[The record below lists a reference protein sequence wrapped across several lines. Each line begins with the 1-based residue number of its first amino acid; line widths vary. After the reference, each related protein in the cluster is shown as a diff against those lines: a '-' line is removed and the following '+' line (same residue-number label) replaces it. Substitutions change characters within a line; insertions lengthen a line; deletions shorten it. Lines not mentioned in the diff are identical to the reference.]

1 MLAYCITLNDFK
13 CPIYINFLPLS
24 HHFTVLMLQTSN
36 GLLQTCRDVSFFCA
50 RPMGRSEG
58 RPFPGLGS
66 RPILSLFLFES
77 RLSMSSRTWRWSQS
91 TYGGQKPGSL
101 TPKSSVNGCSFS
113 EIAYYWSFNPPPYGN
128 GLRIYIG
135 SCTSTSLCSKSVQR
149 DWWLQPVQS

>member
-1 MLAYCITLNDFK
+1 MILNVQF
-13 CPIYINFLPLS
+13 ISFWPLS

-77 RLSMSSRTWRWSQS
+77 RLSMSSRTWRWSQRK
-91 TYGGQKPGSL
+91 YGGQKLASL

-113 EIAYYWSFNPPPYGN
+113 EIAYYWSFNPPPYDMGMV
-128 GLRIYIG
+128 YA
-135 SCTSTSLCSKSVQR
+135 STLVHAHPHSSLCSKSVQR